1 MSKLDPKQPGRITWS
16 EFIGWMDSEGL
27 KRDKRHDA
35 ELYEKGLTRL
45 VEGDTHKLSK
55 TRTEFRIDHL
65 VPIRVSAGLEVVL
78 AVFETHQAQFLDV
91 KTMRPM
97 CELIFKD
104 RFEIKEKVEDDKS
117 SRFRSSFKKEVDDKI
132 TTLGALTF
140 IESQDAGRSDL
151 QSAESLDRTRNTA
164 RKSSLLKTAET
175 KSQKSGRVGTADT
188 SKFSRNL
195 FI

>member
-1 MSKLDPKQPGRITWS
+1 
-16 EFIGWMDSEGL
+16 
-27 KRDKRHDA
+27 
-35 ELYEKGLTRL
+35 L

-175 KSQKSGRVGTADT
+175 KSHKSGRVGTADT

-195 FI
+195 FIQKRLESIPSKSSLTSKDHEMTIKQPKSPL